1 MRASLLAVA
10 VTLVACGGAPAPAPV
25 VGPAPSGSAPPVA
38 SAAPA
43 DDPLGPRPEV
53 PHAPAFVPPSP
64 VVFTTANGLTVWLVE
79 RHTLPVVSVT
89 VAMPYGASSDPPGKA
104 GLARITAD
112 MLDEGAGK
120 LGAIDLRKA
129 VDVLGAHLGTSSDAD
144 SSFASLT
151 VLKRNLDRALPLLG
165 DVVAKPR
172 LEAVE
177 WRRVHD
183 LWQNDLESRKSDPD
197 AIARVVA
204 RVVLFGADNP
214 YGHPWDGTVRSAKT
228 ITLADVKRF
237 HASAWRPDRA
247 TIVVVGDVTRDE
259 TTKLV
264 EAAFG
269 GWKAPK
275 GAPMAVVTPPA
286 PAGPWPR
293 VVVVDRPGA
302 PQSVLSIV
310 RPGVAA
316 SNPDAAALSRA
327 NDVLGGSFSSRL
339 NQDLREAHGYSY
351 GAYARL
357 SYSRGVGMAIAS
369 AGVFTP
375 KTGDAIKAMLAD
387 MAAYAKTGPTDAE
400 AERSRSQARSEAVEE
415 YESVHAIA
423 GVLAANAALGLA
435 PDFEGDELK
444 RRDAATRDDLARL
457 AATYLDPAHSIVV
470 IVGPRGVAAQA
481 AKDSGLPAPEARDSD
496 GNVVTAKAP

>member
-1 MRASLLAVA
+1 
-10 VTLVACGGAPAPAPV
+10 
-25 VGPAPSGSAPPVA
+25 
-38 SAAPA
+38 
-43 DDPLGPRPEV
+43 
-53 PHAPAFVPPSP
+53 
-64 VVFTTANGLTVWLVE
+64 
-79 RHTLPVVSVT
+79 
-89 VAMPYGASSDPPGKA
+89 
-104 GLARITAD
+104 
-112 MLDEGAGK
+112 
-120 LGAIDLRKA
+120 
-129 VDVLGAHLGTSSDAD
+129 
-144 SSFASLT
+144 
-151 VLKRNLDRALPLLG
+151 
-165 DVVAKPR
+165 
-172 LEAVE
+172 
-177 WRRVHD
+177 
-183 LWQNDLESRKSDPD
+183 
-197 AIARVVA
+197 
-204 RVVLFGADNP
+204 
-214 YGHPWDGTVRSAKT
+214 
-228 ITLADVKRF
+228 
-237 HASAWRPDRA
+237 
-247 TIVVVGDVTRDE
+247 
-259 TTKLV
+259 
-264 EAAFG
+264 
-269 GWKAPK
+269 
-275 GAPMAVVTPPA
+275 MAVVTPPA

-302 PQSVLSIV
+302 PQSVLSVV

-470 IVGPRGVAAQA
+470 IVGPRDVAAQA

-496 GNVVTAKAP
+496 GNAVTAKAP